1 MDRDFILK
9 GNICYSKDITTLEIA
24 EGAFLVCRNGLSRGV
39 FSELPGGFA
48 KLPLIDY
55 GERIIIPGLTDLHVH
70 APQFAFRGLGMD
82 MELLEWLNRYAFPE
96 EAKYADMEYAERA
109 YALFVKNLQSGPNTR
124 AVILA
129 TCHVPATIALMRMLE
144 ETGLVTM
151 VGKVNMDRNSPD
163 YLREDSA
170 EWSADETARWLY
182 AVSGQFSRTYPII
195 TPRFTPAC
203 SDGLMQRL
211 GEIVSERGLPVQS
224 HLSENLAEIEW
235 VKELCP
241 WAGCYGEAYDR
252 FGLFGGRTPAV
263 MAHCVHSGDEEIA
276 LMRKNGVF
284 VAHSPQS
291 NTNLLSGV
299 APVRKFINAG
309 LNIGLGSDVAG
320 GCDTSVFKIMRSA
333 IEVSKLRWRLADQ
346 TEKPLSVEEA
356 FYLGTKGGGAFF
368 GNVGS
373 FEDGYEF
380 DALVI
385 DDSNLPAPS
394 RLSVADRVAR
404 IIYFADERNIAAKYA
419 RGARISL

>member
-1 MDRDFILK
+1 MDRDFVLK
-9 GNICYSKDITTLEIA
+9 GNICYSKDTTTLEIA
-24 EGAFLVCRNGLSRGV
+24 ERAFLVCENGLSRGV
-39 FSELPGGFA
+39 FYELPGRFA

-55 GERIIIPGLTDLHVH
+55 GDRIIIPGLTDLHVH

-96 EAKYADMEYAERA
+96 EAKYADMEYAENA
-109 YALFVKNLQSGPNTR
+109 YSLFIKELQKGPNTR

-151 VGKVNMDRNSPD
+151 AGKVNMDRNSPD
-163 YLREDSA
+163 YLREESA
-170 EWSADETARWLY
+170 EWSAEETLRWLDV
-182 AVSGQFSRTYPII
+182 VSELFTRTYPII

-203 SDGLMQRL
+203 SDGLMERL
-211 GEIVSERGLPVQS
+211 GEIVAERGLPVQS

-241 WAGCYGEAYDR
+241 WAGCYGETYDR

-263 MAHCVHSGDEEIA
+263 MAHCVHSGDDEIA
-276 LMRKNGVF
+276 LMKKNGVF

-299 APVRKFINAG
+299 APVRKFMNAG
-309 LNIGLGSDVAG
+309 LNIGLASDVAG
-320 GCDTSVFKIMRSA
+320 GGDMSILKIMRSA

-346 TEKPLSVEEA
+346 TEKPLTVEEA

-368 GNVGS
+368 GKAGS
-373 FEDGYEF
+373 FEVGYEF
-380 DALVI
+380 DAVVI
-385 DDSNLPAPS
+385 DDSDLPAPS
-394 RLSVADRVAR
+394 RLSVADRLAR
-404 IIYFADERNIAAKYA
+404 IIYFADDGNISAKYV
-419 RGARISL
+419 RGARILP